1 MTDLTKLSNEDLQAL
16 ANQDLSKLSN
26 EGLSILNQMQQPQEQ
41 PQPQTQE
48 PEPTLLKRFQE
59 VAQEVTKTGD
69 LPARAI
75 IEGVASIPQNI
86 YNTASDIAHLPQIAK
101 GQENTA
107 RINTQQYGTKL
118 ADVLGLEQPTKEQK
132 FPMEVGRTI
141 AGAMGG
147 AGIARAMGALLPKAV
162 QTMAGANA
170 PVMTGMAAGGGRVGA
185 DVAREATQDSDPT
198 TQMIAPIVGGVLGSM
213 GVGGIGKAG
222 AYMTSSRE
230 RGADAL
236 NRQIANAIKKGTL
249 SDDLLENGLTPY
261 EHELYKD
268 VLPTASM
275 VYKEPAIANAEL
287 MARLRNRE
295 NFSLRDIGNTRVISE
310 AIKGKGMGDA
320 DMALRELNARTT
332 PLRENAIAQAK
343 QTGGFELPV
352 QSRIDELLN
361 APGTRYESQI
371 QTLTNPIQK
380 VLESDDIHPLDLYA
394 RRKALADA
402 LNNKSP
408 LTMDELTNAAKNQ
421 RREAT
426 ILKKAIDE
434 GLDTSSGGKW
444 LGLGGYI
451 TEHREG
457 MKPIN
462 QLQAWQEVGKK
473 FENKPE
479 LEPGIP
485 NVTPQALRNAIKSET
500 FSKSG
505 RDLLSQ
511 PEREDAQKMINT
523 MNALERAR
531 SQRGATSGSQT
542 APLAMEVTK
551 QLLPDKLKMP
561 INLLSGTKDF
571 FTGNTALDDAILNPE
586 KLPDLI
592 ELAIKN
598 KDQTLLNALRN
609 ATVRS
614 GATNIG
620 E

>member
-1 MTDLTKLSNEDLQAL
+1 MATYTITAPDGKEYDIDTPEGATQEQAL
-16 ANQDLSKLSN
+16 AYFQSN
-26 EGLSILNQMQQPQEQ
+26 WKPQEQ
-41 PQPQTQE
+41 SQPQE
-48 PEPTLLKRFQE
+48 PEPTLLNRFQE
-59 VAQEVTKTGD
+59 VAKAGD

-107 RINTQQYGTKL
+107 KINTQQYGTKL
-118 ADVLGLEQPTKEQK
+118 ADTLGLEQPTEEQK

-147 AGIARAMGALLPKAV
+147 AGIARGMGALLPKAV

-170 PVMTGMAAGGGRVGA
+170 PVMAGMAAGGGRVGA

-198 TQMIAPIVGGVLGSM
+198 TQMIAPVVGGILGSM

-222 AYMTSSRE
+222 AYMANSSE

-236 NRQIANAIKKGTL
+236 NRQIADAVKKGAL
-249 SDDLLENGLTPY
+249 PNDLLESGLTPY
-261 EHELYKD
+261 AHELYKD

-275 VYKEPAIANAEL
+275 VYKDPAIANAEL
-287 MARLRNRE
+287 WARLRNRE
-295 NFSLRDIGNTRVISE
+295 NFNLRDTGNTRVISE

-332 PLRENAIAQAK
+332 PLRENAISQAK
-343 QTGGFELPV
+343 TTGGFEAPV
-352 QSRIDELLN
+352 QNRIDELLN

-444 LGLGGYI
+444 SEYI

-462 QLQAWQEVGKK
+462 ELQAWQEVGKK

-511 PEREDAQKMINT
+511 PERESAQKMINT

-531 SQRGATSGSQT
+531 SQRGATNGSQT
-542 APLAMEVTK
+542 APLAMEFTK

-561 INLLSGTKDF
+561 ISLLSGTKDF

-586 KLPDLI
+586 KLPALI
-592 ELAIKN
+592 DLAIKN

>member
-1 MTDLTKLSNEDLQAL
+1 MATYTITAPDGKEYDIDTPKGATQEQALAYFQSNWKPQEQAAPQPPEEESSTLKDYARWALPKVGQIAHAANMTRRAGMEGIAAIPGDIANLAAMPVNAVLSKSRFKDNQIPDLGTQKYGEQLADQMGIAKTQPDEETAMMVGRNVIGGLAGSALTKLGNA
-16 ANQDLSKLSN
+16 
-26 EGLSILNQMQQPQEQ
+26 
-41 PQPQTQE
+41 
-48 PEPTLLKRFQE
+48 PEM
-59 VAQEVTKTGD
+59 V
-69 LPARAI
+69 
-75 IEGVASIPQNI
+75 
-86 YNTASDIAHLPQIAK
+86 
-101 GQENTA
+101 
-107 RINTQQYGTKL
+107 
-118 ADVLGLEQPTKEQK
+118 QK
-132 FPMEVGRTI
+132 MY
-141 AGAMGG
+141 
-147 AGIARAMGALLPKAV
+147 
-162 QTMAGANA
+162 GANA
-170 PVMTGMAAGGGRVGA
+170 PIRSAVGIGAGTMGAEAGRELSQDSENETAKTLAPIAGGILANGMMQGVSGA
-185 DVAREATQDSDPT
+185 ANIMSKGARA
-198 TQMIAPIVGGVLGSM
+198 
-213 GVGGIGKAG
+213 
-222 AYMTSSRE
+222 E
-230 RGADAL
+230 RA
-236 NRQIANAIKKGTL
+236 ANALKQKNL
-249 SDDLLENGLTPY
+249 DADLLNNPLTEY
-261 EHELYKD
+261 EHDLYAG
-268 VLPTASM
+268 VSPTAAMKYSN
-275 VYKEPAIANAEL
+275 PAVAAAETH
-287 MARLRNRE
+287 ARLRNKE
-295 NFSLRDIGNTRVISE
+295 NFFNRDTGNTRVISE
-310 AIKGKGMGDA
+310 AIKDKGMGDA

-343 QTGGFELPV
+343 TAGGFEAPV

-380 VLESDDIHPLDLYA
+380 ILESDDIHPLDLYA

-444 LGLGGYI
+444 SEYI

-462 QLQAWQEVGKK
+462 ELQAWQEVGKK

-479 LEPGIP
+479 IDVGVP

-511 PEREDAQKMINT
+511 PERESAQKMIDT

-531 SQRGATSGSQT
+531 SQRGATTGSQT
-542 APLAMEVTK
+542 MPLAMEVTK
-551 QLLPDKLKMP
+551 EMMPDKLK
-561 INLLSGTKDF
+561 ILKSLGGGVADYLR
-571 FTGNTALDDAILNPE
+571 GNTLLDDAILNPE
-586 KLPDLI
+586 KLPALI

-598 KDQTLLNALRN
+598 KDKTFLDALRGN
-609 ATVRS
+609 VARESTF
-614 GATNIG
+614 NQG

>member
-1 MTDLTKLSNEDLQAL
+1 MATYTITAPDGKEYDIDAPEGATQEQAL
-16 ANQDLSKLSN
+16 AYFQSN
-26 EGLSILNQMQQPQEQ
+26 WKPQE
-41 PQPQTQE
+41 PQPQSQLQE
-48 PEPTLLKRFQE
+48 PEPTLLKRFQD
-59 VAQEVTKTGD
+59 VAKTGD

-107 RINTQQYGTKL
+107 KINTQQYGAKI
-118 ADVLGLEQPTKEQK
+118 ADVLGLEQPTENQK

-147 AGIARAMGALLPKAV
+147 AGIARGMGALLPKAV
-162 QTMAGANA
+162 QTIAGANA

-185 DVAREATQDSDPT
+185 DIASEATQDSDKT
-198 TQMIAPIVGGVLGSM
+198 TQMIAPIVGGILGSM

-222 AYMTSSRE
+222 AYMASAKE

-236 NRQIANAIKKGTL
+236 NRQIADAVKKGIL
-249 SDDLLENGLTPY
+249 SPDVLENGLTPY
-261 EHELYKD
+261 AHELYKD

-275 VYKEPAIANAEL
+275 VYKNPAIANAEL
-287 MARLRNRE
+287 WARLRNRE
-295 NFSLRDIGNTRVISE
+295 PFNLRDTENTRVISE
-310 AIKGKGMGDA
+310 AIKGKGIGDA
-320 DMALRELNARTT
+320 EMALRELNARTT
-332 PLRENAIAQAK
+332 PLREEAILQAK
-343 QTGGFELPV
+343 TAGGFEAPV

-371 QTLTNPIQK
+371 QTLTDPIQK
-380 VLESDDIHPLDLYA
+380 VLKSGDVHPLDLYA

-408 LTMDELTNAAKNQ
+408 LTMDDLTNAAKNQ

-444 LGLGGYI
+444 NEYI
-451 TEHREG
+451 QTHREG

-462 QLQAWQEVGKK
+462 ELQAWQEVNKK

-479 LEPGIP
+479 IDVGIP
-485 NVTPQALRNAIKSET
+485 NITPQALRNAIKSET
-500 FSKSG
+500 YSKSG

-511 PEREDAQKMINT
+511 PEREGAQKMINT

-531 SQRGATSGSQT
+531 SQRGATNGSQT
-542 APLAMEVTK
+542 APLAMEFTK

-586 KLPDLI
+586 KLPALI
-592 ELAIKN
+592 DLAIKN

>member
-1 MTDLTKLSNEDLQAL
+1 MATYTITAPDGKEYDIDTPEGATQEQAL
-16 ANQDLSKLSN
+16 AYFQSN
-26 EGLSILNQMQQPQEQ
+26 WKPQEQ
-41 PQPQTQE
+41 QQE

-59 VAQEVTKTGD
+59 VAKTGD

-118 ADVLGLEQPTKEQK
+118 ADTLGLEQPTEEQK

-147 AGIARAMGALLPKAV
+147 AGIARGMGALLPKAV

-170 PVMTGMAAGGGRVGA
+170 PVMTGMAAGGGRIGA

-198 TQMIAPIVGGVLGSM
+198 TQMIAPVVGGILGSM

-222 AYMTSSRE
+222 AYMANSSE

-236 NRQIANAIKKGTL
+236 NRQIADAVKNGAL
-249 SDDLLENGLTPY
+249 PNDLLESGLTPY
-261 EHELYKD
+261 AHELYKD

-275 VYKEPAIANAEL
+275 VYKDPAIANAEL
-287 MARLRNRE
+287 WARLRNRE
-295 NFSLRDIGNTRVISE
+295 NFNLRDTGNTKVI
-310 AIKGKGMGDA
+310 AQ
-320 DMALRELNARTT
+320 ALREKAQGDLQPLKTELNARTT
-332 PLRENAIAQAK
+332 PMREAAIAEATA
-343 QTGGFELPV
+343 TGGFDNAIR
-352 QSRIDELLN
+352 QKIDDLLTDPN
-361 APGTRYESQI
+361 TRSGTSI
-371 QTLTNPIQK
+371 QTLIKPISN
-380 VLESDDIHPLDLYA
+380 VLEREDLAPGDLYSK
-394 RRKALADA
+394 RI
-402 LNNKSP
+402 
-408 LTMDELTNAAKNQ
+408 ELTRALKDVKNPFSTDLMTAAARNSNRETKMLKN
-421 RREAT
+421 
-426 ILKKAIDE
+426 AIDE
-434 GLDTSSGGKW
+434 GLDPASGGKW
-444 LGLGGYI
+444 NEYI
-451 TEHREG
+451 KAHREG
-457 MKPIN
+457 SQPIAEKEA
-462 QLQAWQEVGKK
+462 LQNVFKK
-473 FENKPE
+473 FDTKKEI
-479 LEPGIP
+479 EPGVPEI
-485 NVTPQALRNAIKSET
+485 TPHALRNAVKSET
-500 FSKSG
+500 YSSSG
-505 RDLLSQ
+505 RDLLSEA
-511 PEREDAQKMINT
+511 ERKDVKSMVNT

-531 SQRGATSGSQT
+531 SQRGATNGSQT
-542 APLAMEVTK
+542 APLAMEFTK

-561 INLLSGTKDF
+561 ISLLSGTKDF

-586 KLPDLI
+586 KLPALI
-592 ELAIKN
+592 DLAIKN